1 MDSRPQGIATR
12 FHARPGRALTVG
24 YTVMDVIVHG
34 DTYGHAA
41 GGTAVNIA
49 ADLAHLGWASSV
61 AASCGYD
68 SAGSVLRSD
77 LAESG
82 ASADQVLVR
91 EGMATPR
98 VIHEVLGN
106 GKHRWRFKCP
116 RCGRKMPQ
124 FRPISPSYAAEVAE
138 RCQPDVLIA
147 DRVSR
152 AAVLLARAVSE
163 RGGLVVFEPSLLGG
177 GPRLAEMV
185 ELADLVKFSTER
197 VGDGDL
203 PGPPADRN
211 QVRVRTLGD
220 GGAEWCRNGGRW
232 QKVEGFSVEAVD
244 SAGAGDWMTAALI
257 AVLGPITPCEMAE
270 RDLNDPL
277 RAAQAVA
284 ALNCGHIGARGLN
297 RAAGR
302 ERIAA
307 EAQNVLNGGQTGTI
321 QPSPPTRFDAA
332 EADCPL
338 CLSQP

>member
-1 MDSRPQGIATR
+1 MPPLFPVRHDP
-12 FHARPGRALTVG
+12 PGYALTIG
-24 YTVMDVIVHG
+24 YTVLDVIVYG
-34 DTYGHAA
+34 KSYGHAA

-68 SAGSVLRSD
+68 PAGSVLRSD
-77 LAESG
+77 LAQSG
-82 ASADQVLVR
+82 ASSDQILVK
-91 EGMATPR
+91 EGMVTPR

-124 FRPISPSYAAEVAE
+124 FRPISRSYAAEVAE

-185 ELADLVKFSTER
+185 ELADLVKFSVER

-203 PGPPADRN
+203 PDPPANTN

-220 GGAEWCRNGGRW
+220 EGAEWCRNGGRW
-232 QKVEGFSVEAVD
+232 QKVEGFSVESVD
-244 SAGAGDWMTAALI
+244 SAGAGDWTTAALI
-257 AVLGPITPCEMAE
+257 AALGPITSEEMGE
-270 RDLNDPL
+270 RNLDDPL
-277 RAAQAVA
+277 RTAQAVA
-284 ALNCGHIGARGLN
+284 TLNCEHVGARGLN
-297 RAAGR
+297 RVAGQKQIV
-302 ERIAA
+302 E
-307 EAQNVLNGGQTGTI
+307 EAQRILNGGQRGAVECK
-321 QPSPPTRFDAA
+321 PPMRVDAA
-332 EADCPL
+332 GIDCSL

>member
-49 ADLAHLGWASSV
+49 ADLAHLGWESSV

-68 SAGSVLRSD
+68 PAGSVLRSD
-77 LAESG
+77 LAVSG
-82 ASADQVLVR
+82 ASSDEIVVK

-98 VIHEVLGN
+98 VIHEVLSS

-124 FRPISPSYAAEVAE
+124 FRPISQSYAAELAE

-197 VGDGDL
+197 VRDGDL
-203 PGPPADRN
+203 PEPPPDRN
-211 QVRVRTLGD
+211 QMRVRTLGD
-220 GGAEWCRNGGRW
+220 EGAEWCRNGGRW
-232 QKVEGFSVEAVD
+232 QEVKGFYVESVD

-257 AVLGPITPCEMAE
+257 AALGPISPEEMGE
-270 RDLNDPL
+270 CDLNDPL
-277 RAAQAVA
+277 RTAQAVA
-284 ALNCGHIGARGLN
+284 ALNCGHVGARGLN

-302 ERIAA
+302 KRITADA
-307 EAQNVLNGGQTGTI
+307 RRILNGGQAGTI
-321 QPSPPTRFDAA
+321 EPRPPTRFDAA
-332 EADCPL
+332 GVDCSL